1 MQRSLTFRHQSLR
14 QLLDALAALKLQH
27 PSLAEALDELS
38 MVMDEL
44 ISNLNKYASP
54 TRQPAEFE
62 LDLELLPDRIECS
75 LLDTGPAF
83 NPFAAE
89 EPNLALPMEER
100 PIGGLGLF
108 LVRQLVSNGRYTSTP
123 EGNCTQFTLLAS

>member
-14 QLLDALAALKLQH
+14 EVLDALAALKLQH
-27 PSLAEALDELS
+27 PSLSEALDELC

-44 ISNLNKYASP
+44 ISNLNKYASS
-54 TRQPAEFE
+54 TSQSAEFE

-75 LLDTGPAF
+75 LLDSGPAF
-83 NPFAAE
+83 NPFATE
-89 EPNLALPMEER
+89 EPNLELSMEER

-108 LVRQLVSNGRYTSTP
+108 LVQQLVSNGRYTSTP